1 MVADRGL
8 FSGTDSRATEC
19 HFGGTSF
26 CHRRL
31 VCWHCAECDIGRLGG
46 TAVAKACVMYKK
58 VHSKIPANEIDDW
71 AVEELLSNSGV
82 MIEGELTRAV
92 ILLLGK
98 PTAIFKLRPAVV
110 EVKWTLCDAKKD
122 VVDYEHFTAPFI
134 LTVDE
139 ILSKNRNLTMR
150 ELASGMLFPDI
161 MKQYDDYSIRE
172 VLHNAICAS
181 VLYLL
186 R

>member
-1 MVADRGL
+1 
-8 FSGTDSRATEC
+8 
-19 HFGGTSF
+19 
-26 CHRRL
+26 
-31 VCWHCAECDIGRLGG
+31 
-46 TAVAKACVMYKK
+46 
-58 VHSKIPANEIDDW
+58 
-71 AVEELLSNSGV
+71 

>member
-1 MVADRGL
+1 
-8 FSGTDSRATEC
+8 
-19 HFGGTSF
+19 
-26 CHRRL
+26 
-31 VCWHCAECDIGRLGG
+31 
-46 TAVAKACVMYKK
+46 MYKK

-122 VVDYEHFTAPFI
+122 VVDLI
-134 LTVDE
+134 
-139 ILSKNRNLTMR
+139 
-150 ELASGMLFPDI
+150 
-161 MKQYDDYSIRE
+161 
-172 VLHNAICAS
+172 
-181 VLYLL
+181 
-186 R
+186 